1 MKTRLLQIVA
11 GLSMVLFS
19 VAAFAGGAACDS
31 KKGAHKDMSAEA
43 MKEHKDSHAWLFSDD
58 HHGKDEVKASPE
70 KPGAKLIKL

>member
-1 MKTRLLQIVA
+1 MKTRLLQIVT

-19 VAAFAGGAACDS
+19 VTVFAGGAACDS

-58 HHGKDEVKASPE
+58 QHGKDEVKASPE
-70 KPGAKLIKL
+70 KSEGKLIKL